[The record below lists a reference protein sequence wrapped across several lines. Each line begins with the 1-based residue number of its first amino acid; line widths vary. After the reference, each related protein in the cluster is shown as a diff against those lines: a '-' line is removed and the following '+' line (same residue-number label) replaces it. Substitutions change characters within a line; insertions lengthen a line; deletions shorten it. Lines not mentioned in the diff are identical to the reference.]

1 MKIVVYVAVAVA
13 LGLIVMIAPLMAFT
27 VYGYHSVISQ
37 SEVGKKFISE
47 RVWNGTDAASFG
59 GNNSN
64 SVQTLTFSQAAQLY
78 GWMDV
83 RTEPFPTSLV
93 PAILLV
99 VTSFVAALGAVLFLR
114 NKVQ

>member
-1 MKIVVYVAVAVA
+1 MKTVVYVAAAVA
-13 LGLIVMIAPLMAFT
+13 LGFIVMLAPLMAFT

-47 RVWNGTDAASFG
+47 RIWNGTDAALYG

-64 SVQTLTFSQAAQLY
+64 LVQTLTFSEAAQLY

-83 RTEPFPTSLV
+83 STEPFPISLV

-99 VTSFVAALGAVLFLR
+99 VTGFFTALGAVLFLR
-114 NKVQ
+114 NKV